1 MMSSVAGVTKR
12 DSSKS
17 SPSLQAEGKKQHQS
31 FVSESEG
38 REFMSGSIGSG
49 NSKNGNDTDNN
60 NVTVTETIS
69 YNATR
74 VVGNGSFGVV
84 FEATVVQ
91 TGEIVAIKKVLQ
103 DKRFKNRELQLMRKL
118 VHPNIVQ
125 LKHCFYSNGD
135 KNDQLFL
142 NLVLEFV
149 PETVHSISKSYKDKK
164 KLVPGFLTK
173 LYIYQVCRA
182 LAHCHALEICHRD
195 IKPQNLLVDPAN
207 HVVKLADFGSAK
219 QIVENEPNVSYICS
233 RYYRAP
239 ELIFG
244 STEYTTSIDLWSM
257 GCVFGEL
264 LLGQPL
270 FPGQNGVDQL
280 VEIIKSLGT
289 PTRQEIESMNRSYT
303 EFKFPQIKAHPWS
316 KMFRSGTDPDA
327 VDLISKIL
335 VYEPHKRLHPL
346 KACAHEYFNE
356 LRDAK
361 TKLPNGSDLPKELF
375 QFTPTELEY
384 VPSTEVLN
392 VLLRK

>member
-1 MMSSVAGVTKR
+1 MSSVAGVTKR

>member
-1 MMSSVAGVTKR
+1 
-12 DSSKS
+12 
-17 SPSLQAEGKKQHQS
+17 
-31 FVSESEG
+31 
-38 REFMSGSIGSG
+38 
-49 NSKNGNDTDNN
+49 
-60 NVTVTETIS
+60 
-69 YNATR
+69 
-74 VVGNGSFGVV
+74 
-84 FEATVVQ
+84 
-91 TGEIVAIKKVLQ
+91 
-103 DKRFKNRELQLMRKL
+103 
-118 VHPNIVQ
+118 
-125 LKHCFYSNGD
+125 
-135 KNDQLFL
+135 
-142 NLVLEFV
+142 
-149 PETVHSISKSYKDKK
+149 
-164 KLVPGFLTK
+164 
-173 LYIYQVCRA
+173 
-182 LAHCHALEICHRD
+182 
-195 IKPQNLLVDPAN
+195 
-207 HVVKLADFGSAK
+207 
-219 QIVENEPNVSYICS
+219 
-233 RYYRAP
+233 
-239 ELIFG
+239 
-244 STEYTTSIDLWSM
+244 M